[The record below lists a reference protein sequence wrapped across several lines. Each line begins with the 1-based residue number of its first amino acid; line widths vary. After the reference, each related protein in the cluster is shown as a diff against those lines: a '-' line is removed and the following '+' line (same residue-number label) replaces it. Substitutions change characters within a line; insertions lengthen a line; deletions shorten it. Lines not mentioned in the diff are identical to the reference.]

1 MYEIELK
8 ARVRDK
14 EALEEK
20 LKKNAIY
27 RGFKEKKD
35 TYWKLTKNGGF
46 ISCRIREENSETKEG
61 KASEIFFT
69 YKRKEIR
76 ATENGATIEL
86 NDEKEC
92 SISGKEALEV
102 FLQDTGFK
110 IELYKT
116 KKVSRWEYGEALLE
130 LCLVEPL
137 GYFLEIEILSPVND
151 PETVENKKKQLLE
164 ILKTCGIPETEIENR
179 YYRELILEQNISREK

>member
-14 EALEEK
+14 EALEERLNK
-20 LKKNAIY
+20 TAIY
-27 RGFKEKKD
+27 RGYREKKD
-35 TYWKLTKNGGF
+35 TYWKLCKTGGF
-46 ISCRIREENSETKEG
+46 ISCRIREETTETKDG
-61 KASEIFFT
+61 KASKIFFT

-76 ATENGATIEL
+76 STDKGATIEL

-92 SISGKEALEV
+92 SVSGKEALEV

-110 IELYKT
+110 IELCKT
-116 KKVSRWEYGEALLE
+116 KEVSQWEYGEALLE

-151 PETVENKKKQLLE
+151 PETVEKKKKQLLE
-164 ILKTCGIPETEIENR
+164 ILETCGIPETEIENR
-179 YYRELILEQNISREK
+179 YYRELILEQNLLRRK

>member
-14 EALEEK
+14 EALEERLNK
-20 LKKNAIY
+20 TAIY

-46 ISCRIREENSETKEG
+46 ISCRIREETTETKDG
-61 KASEIFFT
+61 KASKIFFT

-76 ATENGATIEL
+76 STENGATIEL

-116 KKVSRWEYGEALLE
+116 KKVSQWEYGEALLE
-130 LCLVEPL
+130 LCLVEP
-137 GYFLEIEILSPVND
+137 
-151 PETVENKKKQLLE
+151 TVENKKKQLLE
-164 ILKTCGIPETEIENR
+164 ILKTCGIPETEIENK

>member
-14 EALEEK
+14 EALEER
-20 LKKNAIY
+20 LKKTAIY
-27 RGFKEKKD
+27 KGYREKKD
-35 TYWKLTKNGGF
+35 TYWKLIKTGGF
-46 ISCRIREENSETKEG
+46 ISCRIREETTETKDG
-61 KASEIFFT
+61 KASKIFFT

-76 ATENGATIEL
+76 STDKGATIEL

-92 SISGKEALEV
+92 SISDKEALEV

-110 IELYKT
+110 IELCKT
-116 KKVSRWEYGEALLE
+116 KEVSQWEYGEALLE

-151 PETVENKKKQLLE
+151 PETVEKKKKQLLH
-164 ILKTCGIPETEIENR
+164 ILKTCGIPETEVENK
-179 YYRELILEQNISREK
+179 YYRELILEQNLSRGK